1 MTREAPVTLARKQA
15 PDPTRC
21 VSYLRVSTDEQT
33 VSGLGLEAQED
44 AIRRGAQLRGYSVVA
59 TFSDLAT
66 SGSVPPEG
74 RPGLTGAL
82 AAVQAGAGTLMV
94 AKLDRLSRSL
104 LDFAGLMERSR
115 REGWGLVALD
125 LGVDTA
131 TPQGEMM
138 ANVMATFAQ
147 FERRLIGQRTRDALA
162 IKRAQAAQGHRLGR
176 PLELPEVTRRRVVQ
190 LRAAGLSMDAVAHA
204 LTTEGVPTARG
215 GRWARGTVL
224 AVLRSVRLDGAHVL

>member
-1 MTREAPVTLARKQA
+1 MARKQA

-21 VSYLRVSTDEQT
+21 VSYTRVSTDEQT

-44 AIRRGAQLRGYSVVA
+44 AIRRGAQLRGYNVVA
-59 TFSDLAT
+59 TFSDLGM
-66 SGSVPPEG
+66 SGSVPPDA
-74 RPGLTGAL
+74 RPGLAGAL

-104 LDFAGLMERSR
+104 LDFAGLMDRSR

-162 IKRAQAAQGHRLGR
+162 VLRAQGHRLGR
-176 PLELPEVTRRRVVQ
+176 PLEMAEETRRRVVQ
-190 LRAAGLSMDAVAHA
+190 LRASGLTMDAVADA
-204 LTTEGVPTARG
+204 LTAEAVPTARG
-215 GRWARGTVL
+215 GRWARGTVH
-224 AVLRSVRLDGAHVL
+224 AVLRSVSLDQG